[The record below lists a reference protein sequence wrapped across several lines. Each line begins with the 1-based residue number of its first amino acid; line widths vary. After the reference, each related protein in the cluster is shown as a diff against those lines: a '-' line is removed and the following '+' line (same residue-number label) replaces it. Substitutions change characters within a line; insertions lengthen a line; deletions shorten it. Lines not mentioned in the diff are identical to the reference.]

1 MFSVDGTSP
10 DFASERS
17 LLIIAWHNERSHENG
32 EPNNSQPSFR
42 FEFTAFFRS
51 VALPAVTRLYSMI
64 FSIGRASLPG
74 AKAVVSPIIYMLPWI
89 RLHTPVGWPKAKR

>member
-1 MFSVDGTSP
+1 MDGKSP

-51 VALPAVTRLYSMI
+51 VALPAVTRSVSMI
-64 FSIGRASLPG
+64 FSIGRASYQE
-74 AKAVVSPIIYMLPWI
+74 S
-89 RLHTPVGWPKAKR
+89 RLWSVREYTL